1 MVRAKIFIFLLELYL
16 VVPHFLSEIA
26 VFLFLHPTRGL
37 LIPRHIRT
45 LGTIYMYMED
55 LQPQQSELELLF
67 TPPTA

>member
-37 LIPRHIRT
+37 LIPRHI
-45 LGTIYMYMED
+45 YMYMED